1 MDSDSASDSSQRLTR
16 PAYGAQIVLGIL
28 IALLSRTTWVEVA
41 WVDYRGTD
49 NWYGRVVM
57 LAGILTAT
65 IGAVGLTNRLSG
77 AAAMWSSLLSLIFS
91 TCVIVITVLVGLRT
105 RQIAADI
112 KSKARA
118 PERWFEDTLLEG
130 VGRALANIG
139 ESVSDSVQPGL
150 STSWRFLLVAAIIAT
165 LVSAAASWS
174 LWRAHHH
181 KSDSQTFSPEF
192 PN

>member
-16 PAYGAQIVLGIL
+16 STYGAQIVLGIM

-49 NWYGRVVM
+49 DWYGRVVI
-57 LAGILTAT
+57 LAGILTAA

-77 AAAMWSSLLSLIFS
+77 AAAIWSSLLGLVFS
-91 TCVIVITVLVGLRT
+91 SYAVVITALVGLRT

-130 VGRALANIG
+130 VGRAIANIG
-139 ESVSDSVQPGL
+139 ESVSDAIQPSL
-150 STSWRFLLVAAIIAT
+150 SSTWRFLLFVAIIAA
-165 LVSAAASWS
+165 LVSASASWS
-174 LWRAHHH
+174 LWRAHHYE
-181 KSDSQTFSPEF
+181 SDNQTFSPEF